1 MTRATC
7 VCRGGRLLRR
17 QLRGASGRLV
27 FLDFMQ
33 ELSSVR
39 ARVDEWTSGRV
50 DEWTSGRVD
59 EWTSGRVDE
68 WTSGRVDEWTS
79 GRVDEWTSGRVDEW
93 TSGRVVTRRYMVLST
108 QFKTQNGDH
117 VNKLISPHFFSS
129 RFPRPPGLRLDLAG
143 SGWSRL
149 LNRGTWAGRIGRLG
163 ARRHVFHSGRYR
175 GSDPSARR
183 AAGVVCAATPAVAQ
197 RRAAGLA
204 GRSSGAAA
212 RYRPP
217 S

>member
-1 MTRATC
+1 MRLPRRPGCCAGSYAERRAGWC
-7 VCRGGRLLRR
+7 FLILCRSYRPS
-17 QLRGASGRLV
+17 AH
-27 FLDFMQ
+27 
-33 ELSSVR
+33 
-39 ARVDEWTSGRV
+39 EWTSGRV

-59 EWTSGRVDE
+59 EWTSNAMY
-68 WTSGRVDEWTS
+68 TAALNTI
-79 GRVDEWTSGRVDEW
+79 
-93 TSGRVVTRRYMVLST
+93 
-108 QFKTQNGDH
+108 KTQNGDH

-129 RFPRPPGLRLDLAG
+129 RFPRPPGLRLDLAE

-149 LNRGTWAGRIGRLG
+149 LNRGTSAGRIGRLG

-197 RRAAGLA
+197 RRAAGFA